1 MDRSQNIEPK
11 IFQKMFAVLE
21 MEPQINWYQL
31 KIFLYNMV
39 SFKSKVY
46 FKNEKS
52 PKTLLYP

>member
-21 MEPQINWYQL
+21 MEPQISWYQL

-39 SFKSKVY
+39 SFKNKVY